1 MKSKHSFLHTA
12 LVLFL
17 VIATTLKSYS
27 QDVGQHL
34 WKQRVLLIKITTEDS
49 AQLDTQLSEFKQE
62 QKALARRKFVLY
74 TLRDKNYIKIDYT
87 QKTDR
92 SSGKISSAFKNDFL
106 DPKAPFEVILI
117 GLDGG
122 VKHKQ
127 NELLAKQELY
137 NLVDR
142 MPMRRSE
149 LKNKG

>member
-1 MKSKHSFLHTA
+1 M
-12 LVLFL
+12 
-17 VIATTLKSYS
+17 
-27 QDVGQHL
+27 GQHL

-62 QKALARRKFVLY
+62 QKALASRKFVLY

-127 NELLAKQELY
+127 NELLTKRELY